1 MNISVLKYLPEGR
14 RAVGG
19 NGKHPH
25 LQVSEPAHWSSC
37 LLAPPF
43 SWRKG
48 VWTTGRMYGPSGL
61 HSTRRFLSVTQ
72 GVFLATFVE

>member
-1 MNISVLKYLPEGR
+1 MIISVLKYLPEGH

-19 NGKHPH
+19 KGECPH
-25 LQVSEPAHWSSC
+25 LQVLEPTHWSSC

-48 VWTTGRMYGPSGL
+48 VWTTGRKDGPLGL
-61 HSTRRFLSVTQ
+61 HSARRFLSVTQ